1 MTKFT
6 IEASNRVE
14 GKNVLAGSREV
25 EKPETVEE
33 AVKAH
38 GGDAVLKGFWKS
50 YVIEVQAQIRSGS
63 DAPTTLKTFKALGT
77 DKQDELLKL
86 AKEMGIL

>member
-6 IEASNRVE
+6 IEASNRVD

-25 EKPETVEE
+25 DKPETIEE

-38 GGDAVLKGFWKS
+38 GSEAILKGFWKS

-63 DAPTTLKTFKALGT
+63 ESPTTLKTFKALGT